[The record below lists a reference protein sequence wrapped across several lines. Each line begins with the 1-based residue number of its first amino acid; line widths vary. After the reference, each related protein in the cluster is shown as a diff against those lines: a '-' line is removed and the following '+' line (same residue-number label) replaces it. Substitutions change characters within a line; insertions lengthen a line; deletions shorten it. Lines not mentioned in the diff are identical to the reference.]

1 MTTLHDTDFYSWT
14 LEQARHL
21 RRVADQRLNAPPELD
36 WLELAQEVE
45 DLGRSLE
52 RELYSRFSILLV
64 HLLKWCHQPSFRGTS
79 WELTI
84 AHQRL
89 ELGRLLARNPGLK
102 AKVEAEFQDAYRSAR
117 LLAARETGLALT
129 AFPARC
135 PFTREQAL
143 SDTFLPEAKS

>member
-14 LEQARHL
+14 LEQARYL

-52 RELYSRFSILLV
+52 RELYSRFSVLLA
-64 HLLKWCHQPSFRGTS
+64 HLLKWRHQPSFRGTS

-89 ELGRLLARNPGLK
+89 ELGRLLASNPGLK
-102 AKVEAEFQDAYRSAR
+102 AKADAEFADAYRAAR
-117 LLAARETGLALT
+117 LLVARETGLALA

-143 SDTFLPEAKS
+143 SDTFLPEAKP

>member
-21 RRVADQRLNAPPELD
+21 RRVADRRLNAPPELD

-45 DLGRSLE
+45 DLGHALE
-52 RELYSRFSILLV
+52 RELYSRFSVLLA
-64 HLLKWCHQPSFRGTS
+64 HLLKWRHQPSFRGTS
-79 WELTI
+79 RELTI

-135 PFTREQAL
+135 PFTREQTL
-143 SDTFLPEAKS
+143 SDTFLPEAQS